1 MADKRVWIT
10 DRSKHKDYVEAVAK
24 AKKAKRTPPGR
35 WRVGWID
42 PDGKEHSKTFQI
54 LGDERSDRSDTARG
68 LKRQLERELNG
79 DAGSVY
85 IDPKAGE
92 ILFET
97 VAESWYAAHDVKRTT
112 KGGYRTAMDTHILPR
127 WGKVPI
133 GAITSRDLA
142 AWMTRLR
149 RFGGLTDNDKEKLGQ
164 SQRRTV
170 FTITNAILDWAV
182 PDLITTNPMQDK
194 KKIKRPQPKKIH
206 DHAYLDYLE
215 VERLADAA
223 DGLLTKHGRPA
234 MGVREQVHGVLIR
247 TLAYSGM
254 RAGEALALRVKHV
267 KHAAA
272 RPVFEVRATL
282 VEDDRTGEQYWQD
295 PKTNESR
302 NVPMAPSL
310 VPAIAALCEGRG
322 EEDLLFSMGGKP
334 MRLRNWRMRIF
345 NIARDRVGLPKKVT
359 PHKLRHT
366 AASLAIRAGATVGS
380 VQRLLGHASP
390 TETLNT
396 YYHLWDDEIWGVA
409 DAMDRGRKQ
418 ALAQASEMEG
428 IVGLVADLA
437 ARLDEV
443 QAALELLGV
452 YDGSE
457 ALHRELERLERRTGE
472 VGGFLRE
479 VCEDV
484 DEARAAAL
492 AAADAG
498 TGPIRSESVLRVPGI
513 GQGRG

>member
-1 MADKRVWIT
+1 MADKRVWIA
-10 DRSKHKDYVEAVAK
+10 DRRKHASFRDAEAK

-35 WRVGWID
+35 WRVHWID
-42 PDGKEHSKTFQI
+42 PDGVERNKTFRV
-54 LGDERSDRSDTARG
+54 LGAEDGEREDTAHHWR
-68 LKRQLERELNG
+68 RRMERELNG
-79 DAGSVY
+79 DNGAIY
-85 IDPKAGE
+85 IDPDAGKA
-92 ILFET
+92 LFEA

-112 KGGYRTAMDTHILPR
+112 KSGYRTAMDTHVLPR

-142 AWMTRLR
+142 SWMMRLK
-149 RFGGLTDNDKEKLGQ
+149 RFGGLTEDDKEKLGQ
-164 SQRRTV
+164 SQRRQV

-182 PDLITTNPMQDK
+182 PDLIAVNPMQDK

-206 DHAYLDYLE
+206 EHAYLDYLD

-223 DGLLTKHGRPA
+223 DGLLTKYGRPA
-234 MGVREQVHGVLIR
+234 MGVKEQVHGTLIR

-254 RAGEALALRVKHV
+254 RAGEALALRIKHV
-267 KHAAA
+267 KYGAD

-310 VPAIAALCEGRG
+310 VPAIAALCEGKG
-322 EEDLLFSMGGKP
+322 DEDLLFSMGGKP

-345 NIARDRVGLPKKVT
+345 NLARDRVELPAKVT

-409 DAMDRGRKQ
+409 DALDRGRTQ
-418 ALAQASEMEG
+418 ALAREAEMDG
-428 IVGLVADLA
+428 IVGVVSELA

-443 QAALELLGV
+443 QAALEMLGA

-457 ALHRELERLERRTGE
+457 ALHRELERLERRSGE
-472 VGGFLRE
+472 VGGFLRG
-479 VCEDV
+479 VCEDI

-498 TGPIRSESVLRVPGI
+498 TDSDASVLNPF
-513 GQGRG
+513 